1 MKRAID
7 VTEDQLELWV
17 NRAGTDT
24 NLRQRKTFSD
34 IRNYLEFEI
43 NFLSY
48 EKLICITKLVHLYFI
63 LYYIMYILPS
73 SQYIKSIY

>member
-1 MKRAID
+1 MIYVSAMKRAID

-34 IRNYLEFEI
+34 IRNYLDKKMNDLI
-43 NFLSY
+43 Q
-48 EKLICITKLVHLYFI
+48 EKPTV
-63 LYYIMYILPS
+63 S
-73 SQYIKSIY
+73 

>member
-34 IRNYLEFEI
+34 IRNYLDKKMNDLI
-43 NFLSY
+43 Q
-48 EKLICITKLVHLYFI
+48 EKPTV
-63 LYYIMYILPS
+63 S
-73 SQYIKSIY
+73 